1 MLKFARKMR
10 CLASLALV
18 LALLM
23 PVLAFAQD
31 GPVYVNDLIKSEDER
46 IELRFLNTALNDKT
60 DATLALCY
68 GKEGLQ
74 VVVIDGGLAN
84 SRCYMELL
92 ALRRELLEEAG
103 LSGHERDQGYQLRLT
118 LLATHCHKDHVAEL
132 YSSLLPAKLLT
143 VESLYLPPATAL
155 TSDGTYDN
163 SKNGDLVHR
172 VRLQDAMKHY
182 APQAELHMLDY
193 GQTLELPLACG
204 KATLYAPLQDWGEGE
219 ALKYIEDVYY
229 GTATAAKRKADVPV
243 AVVNANSMWIR
254 LTLGDS
260 SALFTGDIM
269 KKKNRSDEPFDRM
282 IDAYGESLRSNVVK
296 YPHHGVSRNP
306 AAVGVAQRLMAKDG
320 VAVLTTKGARDAS
333 GAQLAA
339 LGANYVTTEDGS
351 YVFILRANNV
361 EYALQ

>member
-1 MLKFARKMR
+1 M
-10 CLASLALV
+10 
-18 LALLM
+18 
-23 PVLAFAQD
+23 
-31 GPVYVNDLIKSEDER
+31 
-46 IELRFLNTALNDKT
+46 
-60 DATLALCY
+60 
-68 GKEGLQ
+68 
-74 VVVIDGGLAN
+74 
-84 SRCYMELL
+84 
-92 ALRRELLEEAG
+92 
-103 LSGHERDQGYQLRLT
+103 
-118 LLATHCHKDHVAEL
+118 
-132 YSSLLPAKLLT
+132 
-143 VESLYLPPATAL
+143 
-155 TSDGTYDN
+155 
-163 SKNGDLVHR
+163 
-172 VRLQDAMKHY
+172 
-182 APQAELHMLDY
+182 
-193 GQTLELPLACG
+193 
-204 KATLYAPLQDWGEGE
+204 QDWGEGE